1 MIARSLSNQTVSQ
14 RLNKSAAGYL
24 APGLLENSRGELS
37 YMQLIRLI
45 NEGALPADI
54 ALRSGADFVI
64 SDYGVLGFAMKSAA
78 TLAQAVQLAAKY
90 HKTAGPQ
97 LSVSFRSEDPNFL
110 IVLNN
115 QRGLPED
122 AFRLAVEE
130 LIATFPPV
138 LLELTGRSID
148 PAYIDV
154 SFADAGYT
162 SSYAEIFGCEP
173 RYTQEETVVC
183 LPLEALQWPLLAAD
197 SSNLLMLEQRCQ
209 ELLALIS
216 ETDSFTSK
224 VTAILLQQLAVTH
237 TTKAAA
243 VALQLSERTLRR
255 RLDEEK
261 LCFQELLTDVRQRL
275 SKDYLSSTSLS
286 AQEIAE
292 LLGFTEASNFR
303 RAFKSWSGLT
313 PDEFRAAPDG
323 RDPERSSC

>member
-1 MIARSLSNQTVSQ
+1 MTAKSLSNQIVSQ

-24 APGLLENSRGELS
+24 TSGSPEKAKDELS
-37 YMQLIRLI
+37 YMKLIRLI
-45 NEGALPADI
+45 NAGALPADI
-54 ALRSGADFVI
+54 ALRSGSDFVI

-90 HKTAGPQ
+90 HQTAGPQ
-97 LSVSFRSEDPNFL
+97 LSVSFRSEAPNFL
-110 IVLNN
+110 IVLSN
-115 QRGLPED
+115 QLCLPED
-122 AFRLAVEE
+122 AFRLAAEE

-154 SFADAGYT
+154 SFADAGY
-162 SSYAEIFGCEP
+162 SPSYVEIFGCEP
-173 RYTQEETVVC
+173 RYNQQETLVC
-183 LPLEALQWPLLAAD
+183 LPMEALQWPLLAAD
-197 SSNLLMLEQRCQ
+197 SSNLLMLEQRCR
-209 ELLALIS
+209 EFLTLIS

-243 VALQLSERTLRR
+243 AALQLSERTLRR
-255 RLDEEK
+255 RLAEEK
-261 LCFQELLTDVRQRL
+261 VCFQELLTDVRQRL
-275 SKDYLSSTSLS
+275 SKDYLSSTGLS

-313 PDEFRAAPDG
+313 PDEFRAAPD
-323 RDPERSSC
+323 ETHSNHSSC